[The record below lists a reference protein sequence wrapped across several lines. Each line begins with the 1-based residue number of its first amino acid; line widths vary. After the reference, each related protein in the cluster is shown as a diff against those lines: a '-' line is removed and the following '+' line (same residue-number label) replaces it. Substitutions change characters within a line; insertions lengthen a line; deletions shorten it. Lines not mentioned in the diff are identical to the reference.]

1 MRNKE
6 LKSKRGIT
14 LIALVVTIVVLLIL
28 AGITINLVF
37 ADGGILQKASDA
49 ADRQK
54 EAEESDKA
62 AIESLGEQA
71 NTILNGGSLGG
82 GENPPAGGSTVEEL
96 IGKPAVD
103 TNQDVVDRYG
113 NKITIP
119 AGFIVVPDGTSNVEY
134 TYTGDKKPAVQD
146 GIVIQ
151 DGDENQFVW
160 VPVGTINNKEGDS
173 RGATSTIDLARYN
186 FDIDLEGQ
194 NTELQIVGTGEIQN
208 KTTDGNIALGS
219 GEYKELSFSNYGNST
234 AKEIEVFFKK
244 SNEKG
249 GYYIARYEAS
259 YRDGTKPYSKE
270 SVETLESFSAKSK
283 TEGNLWNHINQS
295 DAANAARAMY
305 DENGYFASD
314 LVNSYAW
321 DTAIV
326 FIQMYSGQPTYSM
339 QTSKN
344 TVDTIN
350 AGDTVNT
357 GERVETTD
365 KVCNVYDMA
374 SNLWEW
380 TTETNENETCSCV
393 FRGSGIVLSNL
404 LCPGMRFEPISNDPG
419 DDYRIFL
426 SFRSI
431 LYITK

>member
-186 FDIDLEGQ
+186 FDITVDRPDGDIGQ
-194 NTELQIVGTGEIQN
+194 ASIVGTGKVQDVV
-208 KTTDGNIALGS
+208 TDHDAPILDFT
-219 GEYKELSFSNYGNST
+219 EELASSSYGNT
-234 AKEIEVFFKK
+234 PAKNLEVFK
-244 SNEKG
+244 SKSIEKG

-259 YRDGTKPYSKE
+259 YRDGIRPYSKE
-270 SVETLESFSAKSK
+270 SSDNFESLAAATKE
-283 TEGNLWNHINQS
+283 EGNLWNYINQP
-295 DAANAARAMY
+295 DAADAARAMY
-305 DENGYFASD
+305 DENGNFTSD

-326 FIQMYSGQPTYSM
+326 FIQMYSEQTTYSM

-344 TVDTIN
+344 RAEEEDM
-350 AGDTVNT
+350 DFDFNT
-357 GERVETTD
+357 GERLQTTD
-365 KVCNVYDMA
+365 KVCNIYDMA
-374 SNLWEW
+374 SNLMEW
-380 TTETNENETCSCV
+380 STETYASELYPCET
-393 FRGSGIVLSNL
+393 RGGNVAFLSNIY
-404 LCPGMRFEPISNDPG
+404 CPRYKVRTFPCGGTARF
-419 DDYRIFL
+419 
-426 SFRSI
+426 
-431 LYITK
+431 